1 MYALLVELAI
11 DAERSEEAE
20 QQLRQFA
27 VPMISKGEGFVAG
40 TWFRS
45 LDRCRGKSLI
55 LFDTESSANAAAERA
70 AQGPPPG
77 SPTRFVSAE
86 VFEVL
91 AQVP

>member
-11 DAERSEEAE
+11 DEERTEDAER
-20 QQLRQFA
+20 QLREFA
-27 VPMISKGEGFVAG
+27 IPMISKGEGFVGG

-45 LDRCRGKSLI
+45 LDRCRGRNLI
-55 LFDTESSANAAAERA
+55 LFDTEAAAEAAAARA

-91 AQVP
+91 ARVP